1 MKLFTIYVDKWAGR
15 SVRTVKHSVR
25 ASDLG
30 EACSKAIESRRVCLN
45 VLGELAITN

>member
-25 ASDLG
+25 ANDLS
-30 EACSKAIESRRVCLN
+30 EACSKAIELN
-45 VLGELAITN
+45 RGGSVSMCWIDWR

>member
-30 EACSKAIESRRVCLN
+30 EACSKAIELN
-45 VLGELAITN
+45 RGGSVSMTWANWS

>member
-25 ASDLG
+25 ANDLS
-30 EACSKAIESRRVCLN
+30 EACFKAIELN
-45 VLGELAITN
+45 GGGSVSMRWASWS